1 MTSKRSNYELLARGL
16 AAGESGTEGLQG
28 GRDGTRPKSHRFGL
42 EAVALQVSWTV
53 SEVTQSEVTS
63 SEVTSSEVTSE
74 AHELGPLPSTSTGA
88 VASIVL
94 ALTSTR
100 SLPTILRSA
109 FRNFRLPLTVCVT
122 VGRYFQV
129 VPSAL

>member
-53 SEVTQSEVTS
+53 SEVTQSD
-63 SEVTSSEVTSE
+63 VTSSEVTSE

>member
-53 SEVTQSEVTS
+53 SEVTQ